1 MCSTRGACLACKAA
15 AVGTRG
21 ACLAC
26 KAAAVGTRGACLACK
41 AVAVGTVERASLA
54 RPRGRQP
61 WREPAGAS
69 RGACLACEADL
80 QRVTSSNVS
89 VADRAGSPGSSP
101 IHRKLSS
108 ESTRTYRRV
117 EVEITSSV
125 FTTDRTVYASS
136 QLLLQKPARSA

>member
-15 AVGTRG
+15 AVGT
-21 ACLAC
+21 
-26 KAAAVGTRGACLACK
+26 
-41 AVAVGTVERASLA
+41 VERASLA
-54 RPRGRQP
+54 KPRGRHL
-61 WREPAGAS
+61 EPAGAN

-89 VADRAGSPGSSP
+89 VADRAGSPGSLILAPGSSP

-108 ESTRTYRRV
+108 ESTRTYRRA